1 MPIDPLWLRKGL
13 VIGSA
18 LIYWAG
24 VFAQIR
30 RVRKHIGRSPN
41 VRPRG
46 SKERV
51 LWFGWFLVVAGWF
64 TQPFVMGKAHHP
76 LFSLIP
82 CLIHPIGL
90 LLGILVMFGGYVG
103 TQWCYT
109 ALGDV
114 WRMGIRRREK
124 TALVKSG
131 PYHYVRHP
139 IYLFQIAMLLGAILL
154 LPTSFSFILLFVHL
168 LCVAIKIVDEE
179 VYLLHAHGS
188 EYQAYLSST
197 GRLLPKIS
205 VFLKRHS

>member
-1 MPIDPLWLRKGL
+1 MPLDTLWLRKGL

-24 VFAQIR
+24 VFVQIR
-30 RVRKHIGRSPN
+30 RVRKHIGHSPN

-46 SKERV
+46 WKERG
-51 LWFGWFLVVAGWF
+51 LWFGWFLVVAGWL
-64 TQPFVMGKAHHP
+64 TQPLVIGKLNGS

-82 CLIHPIGL
+82 FLMDPIGFF
-90 LLGILVMFGGYVG
+90 LGFLVMLGGYAG

-109 ALGDV
+109 VLGDA

-124 TALVKSG
+124 TALVNNG
-131 PYHYVRHP
+131 PYRCVRHP

-154 LPTSFSFILLFVHL
+154 LPTPFSFILLFVHL
-168 LCVAIKIVDEE
+168 LCVVIKAVDEE
-179 VYLLHAHGS
+179 AYLLRVHGS

-205 VFLKRHS
+205 RLLRRS

>member
-1 MPIDPLWLRKGL
+1 MPLDTLWLRKGL

-24 VFAQIR
+24 VFIQIH

-46 SKERV
+46 WKERS
-51 LWFGWFLVVAGWF
+51 LWLGWFVVVAGWL
-64 TQPFVMGKAHHP
+64 TQPLVIGKLNCS

-82 CLIHPIGL
+82 CWMGPIGFF
-90 LLGILVMFGGYVG
+90 LGFLVMLFGYAG

-109 ALGDV
+109 VLGDA

-124 TALVKSG
+124 TALVKNG
-131 PYHYVRHP
+131 PYRYVRHP

-168 LCVAIKIVDEE
+168 LCVFIKAADEE
-179 VYLLHAHGS
+179 TYLLHVHGS
-188 EYQAYLSST
+188 EYQVYLSST

-205 VFLKRHS
+205 VFLRRHS

>member
-24 VFAQIR
+24 VFIQIH

-51 LWFGWFLVVAGWF
+51 LWFGWFLVVAGWL
-64 TQPFVMGKAHHP
+64 TQPVVIGKFNGS
-76 LFSLIP
+76 LFYLVP
-82 CLIHPIGL
+82 CLMGPIGF
-90 LLGILVMFGGYVG
+90 LLGLLVVLGGYTG

-109 ALGDV
+109 ALGDA

-124 TALVKSG
+124 TALVKNG
-131 PYHYVRHP
+131 PYRYVRHP

-154 LPTSFSFILLFVHL
+154 LPTPFSFILLFVHL
-168 LCVAIKIVDEE
+168 LCVVIKAVDEE
-179 VYLLHAHGS
+179 AYLLRVHGS
-188 EYQAYLSST
+188 EYQVYLSST
-197 GRLLPKIS
+197 GRLLPRMS
-205 VFLKRHS
+205 VFLKHHS